1 MLRRFALEQ
10 DVARRVAAAKALM
23 EEKGLGAILIP
34 ARGAPGMM
42 GMAQYFTNLNLWAGP
57 AWVVLTADD
66 PEPALLI
73 WSSYGAEWNRQE
85 ATTSWVE
92 NPDPDTYGRV
102 LEIVAGATTKL
113 KKV

>member
-10 DVARRVAAAKALM
+10 DVARRVTAAKALM

-66 PEPALLI
+66 QNRLCLYGHRMVRNGTDKRQQLL
-73 WSSYGAEWNRQE
+73 G
-85 ATTSWVE
+85 
-92 NPDPDTYGRV
+92 
-102 LEIVAGATTKL
+102 L
-113 KKV
+113 KILILIPMDVY